1 MELRWYW
8 RVLRRQARLIITTT
22 LIVAFLA
29 ALYTAY
35 SYYTT
40 QYTAAQTI
48 EFKQQQPLYQ
58 TQSINIDPVQAAAGN
73 AGAASNDAKFYS
85 EGDSFFKGVSAY
97 LLKFHNKKI
106 DYKSI
111 PVGVTQTGGALQLRI
126 DYKSSDSTLA
136 TWAVQA
142 GIYVL
147 QNQWLPVYNE
157 KLLETTAKGFKQ
169 NVYEPLIQIN
179 PNFDALNVR
188 TTSKLKEIGSW
199 VVKVLVGLVLGVALA
214 FLWEYLDESIHDEQ
228 DVRNWMHVPTLGVI
242 PGGKSRA
249 A

>member
-48 EFKQQQPLYQ
+48 EFTQAQPIYQ
-58 TQSINIDPVQAAAGN
+58 TQSINVDPIQTAAGN
-73 AGAASNDAKFYS
+73 AGAANSDAKLFT

-111 PVGVTQTGGALQLRI
+111 PVGVTQTGGAQLRV
-126 DYKSSDSTLA
+126 DYKSNDSTLA
-136 TWAVQA
+136 TWAVQG
-142 GIYVL
+142 GIYVFEH
-147 QNQWLPVYNE
+147 QFLPIYND
-157 KLLETTAKGFKQ
+157 KFRETTAKGFAQ
-169 NVYEPLIQIN
+169 NVFEPLIQIN

>member
-8 RVLRRQARLIITTT
+8 RVLRRQARLIIITT

-48 EFKQQQPLYQ
+48 EFTQAQPIYQ
-58 TQSINIDPVQAAAGN
+58 TQSINVDPIQTAAGN
-73 AGAASNDAKFYS
+73 ASAANSDAKLFT

-106 DYKSI
+106 DYKSV
-111 PVGVTQTGGALQLRI
+111 PVGVTQTGGALMRI
-126 DYKSSDSTLA
+126 DYKSNDSTLA
-136 TWAVQA
+136 VWAVQA

-147 QNQWLPVYNE
+147 QHQFLPVYEE
-157 KLLETTAKGFKQ
+157 KFRQTVAKGFAQ
-169 NVYEPLIQIN
+169 NVFEPQIQIN

-188 TTSKLKEIGSW
+188 TTSKLKEIQAW
-199 VVKVLVGLVLGVALA
+199 IVKCLVGLILGVALA

-242 PGGKSRA
+242 PGGKARVA
-249 A
+249 

>member
-8 RVLRRQARLIITTT
+8 RVLRRQARLIIVTT

-58 TQSINIDPVQAAAGN
+58 TQTISVDPVQAAAAN

-97 LLKFHNKKI
+97 MLKFHNKKI

-111 PVGVTQTGGALQLRI
+111 PVGVTQISSLQMRI

-136 TWAVQA
+136 TWAVQG

-147 QNQWLPVYNE
+147 EHQWLPVYNE
-157 KLLETTAKGFKQ
+157 KL
-169 NVYEPLIQIN
+169 
-179 PNFDALNVR
+179 
-188 TTSKLKEIGSW
+188 
-199 VVKVLVGLVLGVALA
+199 
-214 FLWEYLDESIHDEQ
+214 
-228 DVRNWMHVPTLGVI
+228 
-242 PGGKSRA
+242 
-249 A
+249 